1 MAVAIIT
8 SPAALQPLGAG
19 IRWVLELDSFGAG
32 TVTKKIGYALY
43 ESGSDDQI
51 TPLRAVRPTGDTT
64 PDQFTIDVTADIL
77 AYAKCK
83 TMIPT
88 LGYGSIAAEEEDTSI
103 IQTIY
108 LKYGEILYDSDGC
121 TLSTDDV
128 TNNSPDVAV
137 IASAQQL
144 FQDIDYVSGDPYLLN
159 NMPPA
164 FRVFPDTVAWLWALN
179 AGDTSIT
186 YTATLADGT
195 TDVLVSS
202 VDAGHQVGIIGIT
215 NAAINNHFPS
225 TLKKLVT
232 SIAFSTGGVMF
243 TAIYGPCEPSRVYHE
258 FHVLDPLGG
267 YNTLMA
273 ERVQTEAVV
282 SGDYVH
288 LPINWAAP
296 DFVNTGSQSL
306 SSQTFPSQTYRAK
319 VSNSESRMR
328 QVLALASGTKAMVR
342 VKKDDGT
349 SLLASFRVD
358 PGTVRTYQTDG
369 ALDIQF
375 KGQLGHPINVL

>member
-1 MAVAIIT
+1 MAVSIIT
-8 SPAALQPLGAG
+8 APAALQPLGAG
-19 IRWVLELDSFGAG
+19 VRWVLELDSFGAG
-32 TVTKKIGYALY
+32 TITKKIGYALY

-51 TPLRAVRPTGDTT
+51 TPLRAVRPTGDST
-64 PDQFTIDVTADIL
+64 PDQFTVDVTADII
-77 AYAKCK
+77 AYGRCK

-108 LKYGEILYDSDGC
+108 LKYGEIIYDSDGC
-121 TLSTDDV
+121 TFSTDDV
-128 TNNSPDVAV
+128 TNNSLDVAV

-144 FQDIDYVSGDPYLLN
+144 HEAIDYLSGDPYLLN

-186 YTATLADGT
+186 HIATLADGT

-232 SIAFSTGGVMF
+232 TIAFSTGGVMF
-243 TAIYGPCEPSRVYHE
+243 TAIYGPCEPSKIYHE

-273 ERVQTEAVV
+273 ERVQSEVLSSADNVR
-282 SGDYVH
+282 

-296 DFVNTGSQSL
+296 DLVNTGTQSI
-306 SSQTFPSQTYRAK
+306 SKATFPSQTYRAR
-319 VSNSESRMR
+319 VTNSESRMR
-328 QVLALASGTKAMVR
+328 QVIALASGTKAMVR
-342 VKKDDGT
+342 IKKDDGT
-349 SLLASFRVD
+349 SILASFHVD
-358 PGTVRTYQTDG
+358 PGSVRTYQTDG

-375 KGQLGHPINVL
+375 KGQLGHPINVI